1 MFEFLKRR
9 SRFDK
14 IDISVLEEDSL
25 KDALEKAK
33 HK

>member
-9 SRFDK
+9 GRFDK
-14 IDISVLEEDSL
+14 IDISVLEEDGL
-25 KDALEKAK
+25 QKAFERAR